1 MSGRI
6 AVLGDLARAMGA
18 PETTNAGLLLVAS
31 VGILITLT
39 QLVLLRRQLKLD
51 ALIKITDSNRAI
63 VAMGI
68 AHPQFLPP
76 WGSSASAGSPGEAGS
91 GERDL
96 RRRYLQLWINHMQ
109 LMWGAWRLGVIS
121 REEWN
126 AYRLDMADLL
136 RLPASRDHWDRVARF
151 YPKGFRRFVAEL
163 RQRDEASS
171 PLEEKGGIV

>member
-1 MSGRI
+1 MTRGTTVFGELLR
-6 AVLGDLARAMGA
+6 AVGT
-18 PETTNAGLLLVAS
+18 PEVTNAGLLLVAS
-31 VGILITLT
+31 VGILMTLT

-68 AHPQFLPP
+68 AHPQFLPT
-76 WGSSASAGSPGEAGS
+76 WGSSTSAGGPGEAGS
-91 GERDL
+91 GETDL

-126 AYRLDMADLL
+126 A
-136 RLPASRDHWDRVARF
+136 
-151 YPKGFRRFVAEL
+151 
-163 RQRDEASS
+163 
-171 PLEEKGGIV
+171 

>member
-1 MSGRI
+1 MAGGI
-6 AVLGDLARAMGA
+6 TVLGEMARAMGA
-18 PETTNAGLLLVAS
+18 PEVANAGLLLVAS

-51 ALIKITDSNRAI
+51 VLIKITDSNRAI
-63 VAMGI
+63 VALGI
-68 AHPQFLPP
+68 DHPLVWPT
-76 WGSSASAGSPGEAGS
+76 SEGSPFAGIHEADCVAV
-91 GERDL
+91 EL

-109 LMWGAWRLGVIS
+109 LMWGAWRLSVIS

-151 YPKGFRRFVAEL
+151 YPKGFRRLVAEL
-163 RQRDEASS
+163 RQRQAAAAGAA
-171 PLEEKGGIV
+171 EKGGIV

>member
-1 MSGRI
+1 
-6 AVLGDLARAMGA
+6 
-18 PETTNAGLLLVAS
+18 

-63 VAMGI
+63 VALGI
-68 AHPQFLPP
+68 DHPLVWPTSEGAP
-76 WGSSASAGSPGEAGS
+76 LAGTRGAGCV
-91 GERDL
+91 EFEL

-163 RQRDEASS
+163 RQRQAATAGA
-171 PLEEKGGIV
+171 EEKGGIV

>member
-1 MSGRI
+1 M
-6 AVLGDLARAMGA
+6 
-18 PETTNAGLLLVAS
+18 TNAGLLLVAS
-31 VGILITLT
+31 VGIIITVT

-51 ALIKITDSNRAI
+51 ALIKLIDSNRAI
-63 VAMGI
+63 VAVGI
-68 AHPQFLPP
+68 DHPRVWPTPEGPPLGGIHDEDFL
-76 WGSSASAGSPGEAGS
+76 GES
-91 GERDL
+91 NV

-151 YPKGFRRFVAEL
+151 YPKGFRRFIAEL
-163 RQRDEASS
+163 RQRGAATAG
-171 PLEEKGGIV
+171 PEEKGGIV